1 MSALALILALA
12 ALTTTCCI
20 TVFIYRRL
28 CQVEAVAA
36 AVYETIYH
44 IEPVLER
51 LDDDLED
58 LWGVTDTLD
67 LDQENHN
74 D

>member
-1 MSALALILALA
+1 MSILALILALA

-20 TVFIYRRL
+20 TVIIDRRL

-36 AVYETIYH
+36 ALYENVYH
-44 IEPVLER
+44 IASI
-51 LDDDLED
+51 LED
-58 LWGVTDTLD
+58 LDADLD
-67 LDQENHN
+67 LDQETHN